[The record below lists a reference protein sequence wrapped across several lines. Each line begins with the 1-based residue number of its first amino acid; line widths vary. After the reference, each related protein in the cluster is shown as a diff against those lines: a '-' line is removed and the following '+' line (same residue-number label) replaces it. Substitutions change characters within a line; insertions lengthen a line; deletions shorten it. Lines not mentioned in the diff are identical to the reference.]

1 MYSLGVVIYG
11 SNPKKR
17 RCISALAARISAEHV
32 LVVNNHSASVQA
44 GEIAGSNQFY
54 EFSGYRELCDRLTGE
69 GPFIILNDTL
79 WVNRWV
85 GGWRSLL
92 RSALKYTK
100 SNAVWG
106 DVRIEGG
113 EIPERPNTYLASW
126 IFVIPNREVL
136 NLFAD
141 SLDAVMHHRYPPPSP
156 AYQTYLDRWFA
167 PRWYGGWHGVR
178 SEEALARKRHCIRME
193 HALSAVLAEKNLPV
207 RPLGENRALF
217 YALVRLADRNLTF
230 LQRLK
235 AIQT

>member
-1 MYSLGVVIYG
+1 MSSLGVVIYG
-11 SNPKKR
+11 STPTKRQRIAAMAKKLGF
-17 RCISALAARISAEHV
+17 ANLHV
-32 LVVNNHSASVQA
+32 LNNHSASLQLD
-44 GEIAGSNQFY
+44 EISGSNQHY
-54 EFSGYRELCDRLTGE
+54 EFSGYRELCRHFTGE
-69 GPFIILNDTL
+69 GPFVILNDTL

-92 RSALKYTK
+92 RSALKHTK

-126 IFVIPNREVL
+126 VFVIPNREVL
-136 NLFAD
+136 NQFAD
-141 SLDAVMHHRYPPPSP
+141 SLDDVMHDSYPPPSP
-156 AYQTYLDRWFA
+156 AYQGYLDRWFA

-193 HALSAVLAEKNLPV
+193 HALSALLSEKNLPLCS
-207 RPLGENRALF
+207 LGENRSLF
-217 YALVRLADRNLTF
+217 YSFVRLVDRSLTF
-230 LQRLK
+230 LRRLK